1 MGHDEATKNHPGGV
15 CGNRTHEKLARMNE
29 THGENDGY
37 KAPQYYLSKL
47 NPECDAFFQYP
58 KKNWNCDEVWYE
70 ARPIGVNKLDTM
82 MKSTSEAAKQRSS
95 PRCTPITVSE
105 PLQLPYGRML
115 ESKIAT

>member
-1 MGHDEATKNHPGGV
+1 MEHDEATKNHPGGV
-15 CGNRTHEKLARMNE
+15 CGNPTHEKLAKLNE

-70 ARPIGVNKLDTM
+70 ARPIG
-82 MKSTSEAAKQRSS
+82 Q
-95 PRCTPITVSE
+95 
-105 PLQLPYGRML
+105 
-115 ESKIAT
+115 